1 MTDQAPVLVLLDGH
15 GIIHR
20 SFHAF
25 KEPLTVRRTGEV
37 VTAVY
42 GFVNTLFLVIEQLQP
57 THMAVA
63 LDAPGKTFRHE
74 MDVAYKAHRV
84 ATPDDLARQMQRV
97 REVIDA
103 FNIPV
108 FMVEGYEADDLL
120 GTLAV
125 QADARG
131 IETYLVTLDSDIV
144 QLIRPHVRVFMF
156 RPYVKQ
162 QPAVIYDAASAREHY
177 GVRPEQMPDFK
188 ALKGD
193 PSDNIPGVP
202 GIGEVTAR
210 KLLNQYPTVEAIY
223 EHLDELPDKLR
234 EKLAPYRELALKSKE
249 MAAIHTDAPI
259 RLDLDA
265 CRVSG
270 FDRERVLELFR
281 ELEFRSLAARL
292 PERIG
297 AGVAPQPAAQP
308 PAELRYRA
316 LFDAGSVRAFVDEAR
331 RRGTVALACQ
341 GTDENPHR
349 ARLCGIAMALGPGDA
364 VYVPMA
370 HQQGLADPR
379 PLPPAE
385 TLDLLRPL
393 LEDETVAKVA
403 HNGKYDMVAL
413 ARQGVELRGLAF
425 DTMIAAYLL
434 GEASLGLS
442 GLVFDRLRM
451 GLTQPQDLLGRGA
464 KALTLDQLPVERCL
478 QYCCERAD
486 YALRLRDVLER
497 ELRQHNN
504 LWKLF
509 AEVEMPLV
517 GVLARMELAG
527 VAIDEAALG
536 EMSIALAHELRRIEA
551 AIYEEVGHE
560 FNISSPQQLSH
571 VLFDELGLPKSR
583 RTKYGYTTD
592 AATLEALRPLHPVVG
607 LILEHRQIAKL
618 KSTYVDAL
626 PLLVDPRDR
635 RIHTTFMQTVAA
647 TGRLSST
654 DPNLQNIP
662 VRTDLGNR
670 IRMAF
675 IARDFGPDPKLLAAD
690 YSQIELRIMAHL
702 SGDESLIEAFRHD
715 EDIHAVTASQ
725 VFGVPIDQ
733 VTPEMRRRAKVFN
746 FGVLYGLSEFGLSQ
760 REGIS
765 REEAADFIARYFA
778 KYPKVQAWREEAI
791 RLCRERGYAET
802 MIGRRRYIPEIRSP
816 NAQVR
821 AAGERMAINMPVQGT
836 QADII
841 KIAMNRIDER
851 MRREGMRS
859 RMILQVHDEL
869 IFECPAAELDAVR
882 DLALEIMPRAIEM
895 TVPIRVDIKV
905 GHNWGELEAQK
916 APAVVFEE
924 EVPES
929 ELV

>member
-1 MTDQAPVLVLLDGH
+1 M
-15 GIIHR
+15 
-20 SFHAF
+20 
-25 KEPLTVRRTGEV
+25 RRTGEV

-42 GFVNTLFLVIEQLQP
+42 GFVNTLFLVIEQLEP

-63 LDAPGKTFRHE
+63 LDARGKTFRHE
-74 MDVAYKAHRV
+74 IDAAYKAHRV
-84 ATPDDLARQMQRV
+84 ATPDDLVRQMDRV

-103 FNIPV
+103 FNLPV
-108 FMVEGYEADDLL
+108 YMVEGYEADDLL
-120 GTLAV
+120 GALAT
-125 QADARG
+125 QADERG
-131 IETYLVTLDSDIV
+131 IETYLVTLDSDII

-162 QPAVIYDAASAREHY
+162 QPAVIYDAERAREHY

-210 KLLNQYPTVEAIY
+210 RLLEQFPTVEAMY
-223 EHLDELPDKLR
+223 DHLDQVPEKVR
-234 EKLAPYRELALKSKE
+234 EKLAPHREQALRSKE
-249 MAAIHTDAPI
+249 MATIHTGAPVT
-259 RLDLDA
+259 LDLNA
-265 CRVSG
+265 CRVSE

-297 AGVAPQPAAQP
+297 AAATPSAPAGPAI
-308 PAELRYRA
+308 ERRYRA
-316 LFDAGSVRAFVDEAR
+316 LYDAGEVRAFIERAR
-331 RRGTVALACQ
+331 RRGALALACQ
-341 GTDENPHR
+341 GTDENAHR
-349 ARLCGIAMALGPGDA
+349 ARLCGVAMAVDPGEA

-370 HQQGLADPR
+370 HQQGLADLS
-379 PLPPAE
+379 PLPPKEA
-385 TLDLLRPL
+385 LDLLRPL
-393 LEDETVAKVA
+393 LEDERIAKTA
-403 HNGKYDMVAL
+403 HNAKYDMVAL
-413 ARQGVELRGLAF
+413 SRAGIELRGVSF
-425 DTMIAAYLL
+425 DTMVAAYLL
-434 GEASLGLS
+434 GEASLGLN
-442 GLVFDRLRM
+442 GLVFDRLRTE
-451 GLTQPQDLLGRGA
+451 LTQPADLLGRGA
-464 KALTLDQLPVERCL
+464 KALVLDQLPVDRCL
-478 QYCCERAD
+478 TYCCERAD
-486 YALRLRDVLER
+486 YAGRLRDLLES
-497 ELRQHNN
+497 ELRASGN

-509 AEVEMPLV
+509 TDVEMPLV
-517 GVLARMELAG
+517 GVLARMELTG
-527 VAIDEAALG
+527 VAVDEAALG
-536 EMSIALAHELRRIEA
+536 EMSVTLARELRQIEA
-551 AIYEEVGHE
+551 GIYAEVAHE
-560 FNISSPQQLSH
+560 FNISSPQQLSQ
-571 VLFDELGLPKSR
+571 VLFEELGLPKSR

-607 LILEHRQIAKL
+607 LILDHRQLAKL

-635 RIHTTFMQTVAA
+635 RIHTTFAQTVAA

-675 IARDFGPDPKLLAAD
+675 IARDFGPDPMLLAAD

-702 SGDESLIEAFRHD
+702 SGDESLIEAFRRD

-725 VFGVPIDQ
+725 VFGVAIED

-778 KYPKVQAWREEAI
+778 RYPKVQAWREEAI

-802 MIGRRRYIPEIRSP
+802 VIGRRRYIPEIRSP

-851 MRREGMRS
+851 MRRAGMRS

-882 DLALEIMPRAIEM
+882 DLALETMPHSIEM
-895 TVPIRVDIKV
+895 AVPIRVDIKV

-916 APAVVFEE
+916 APAPLFEE
-924 EVPES
+924 GVPEE